1 MSKIMIVMAAGL
13 GSRYGG
19 DKQIAG
25 VGPSNEILLEYSVYD
40 AIKAGFNKII
50 LIIKSGLEDILDPIL
65 EGMKSAYPDIE
76 FCYAYQDATKP
87 FEGVIISP
95 KRTKPLGTV
104 HAVLSAIELIDS
116 DFGVINADDFYG
128 RGAYESLVRA
138 MDKFDDNV
146 NAALITYSLDK
157 TLSKNG
163 AVTRGICNTKDGM
176 LCGIHEAYKVKE
188 ADDGVIY
195 ETTDN
200 GLSSLAPETA
210 VSMNMWGFSIKT
222 LPTMVE
228 YLKNFLSNLDEEDN
242 RSECI
247 LPIMA
252 GDMLSSGDLC
262 ICVLPTDEKWFGI
275 TYREDLNESADELKK
290 RHQCGQYPNKL
301 F

>member
-40 AIKAGFNKII
+40 SVKAGFDKII

-65 EGMKSAYPDIE
+65 ERMKVAFPDIE

-87 FEGVIISP
+87 FEGVSISP

-128 RGAYESLVRA
+128 RGAYESLIRA
-138 MDKFDDNV
+138 MDKFDENV

-163 AVTRGICNTKDGM
+163 AVTRGICKTEGGM
-176 LCGIHEAYKVKE
+176 LRGIHEAYKVKE

-195 ETTDN
+195 ETTDE
-200 GLSSLAPETA
+200 GFSPLAPETA

-228 YLKNFLSNLDEEDN
+228 YLKNFLSNLGEEDN

-252 GDMLSSGDLC
+252 GDLLSSGDLC
-262 ICVLPTDEKWFGI
+262 ICALPTDETWFGI
-275 TYREDLNESADELKK
+275 TYREDLYESADELKK